1 MSTLKFST
9 SGMKQYEWLL
19 TRYPTKEA
27 ALLPTLRIAE
37 TEFGNLGPDQLR
49 YVAELMG
56 IPPARVYGVFTFY
69 THFRRQGTGKY
80 HVQICATLSCA
91 LRGEKQI
98 REHLQQQLGIQVG
111 ETTDDGLFSL
121 SKVECLGSCDTAP
134 MLQCNDDYHENLTCA
149 AVDALLARLRA
160 DARKEGAA

>member
-1 MSTLKFST
+1 M
-9 SGMKQYEWLL
+9 
-19 TRYPTKEA
+19 
-27 ALLPTLRIAE
+27 
-37 TEFGNLGPDQLR
+37 
-49 YVAELMG
+49 
-56 IPPARVYGVFTFY
+56 YGVFTFY